1 MSCLME
7 HKERTSR
14 KEEQQE
20 QRKDIKPGLTAQREI
35 GRARAVQEA
44 LGCNSSSSFACFTA
58 SLFQPLLLLMELML
72 GLYLFSGHCG

>member
-7 HKERTSR
+7 HKERTGR

-20 QRKDIKPGLTAQREI
+20 QRKDIKPGLTAQRKI

-44 LGCNSSSSFACFTA
+44 LGCNSSSSLHA
-58 SLFQPLLLLMELML
+58 SQLPYFNRCC
-72 GLYLFSGHCG
+72 Y